1 LIKKVILLL
10 LIVSPLLS
18 YSQFAPKKEYI
29 ITKCQIAPKIDG
41 VLDDILWKELKVANN
56 FIQMDPNNGKI
67 ERKGLETEVKI
78 CYDNTAIYFGVM
90 MYDHS
95 PDSILKELS
104 KRDEE
109 GKNFD
114 AFGIWIDPYNNGQ
127 LSYNFLV
134 SAAGVQTDAKY
145 STTSIDTKWDAVW
158 KSAVKITDKGWVAE
172 FAIPFSAI
180 RFPSGKENVDNI
192 KWNLNMARGIR
203 RNREHYTWN
212 FIDVSYD
219 NYALQNGLLEFPNF
233 NIKSPVRLSVMPY
246 AATYIDMY
254 DGESTFP
261 YNFGMDLKYGLNEKF
276 TLDMTL
282 IPDFGQVASD
292 DQILN
297 LSPFE
302 IRYSEKR
309 QFFTEGT
316 ELFNKG
322 EEMFYTRR
330 IQDDLL
336 NATKISGRTEN
347 GLGIG
352 VLNAITNKTEDN
364 PFTNYNIM
372 VFDQA
377 FGNNSSVGFINTNM
391 TQFGGE
397 EHSNVS
403 GLIAMLNNKK
413 STFSLNGVLKMSSVF
428 EDNTTTN
435 GIHSAFQLNNTKGRF
450 RYSVHSQLIDDKYNP
465 NDLGF
470 LTQNNLINNGLRLSY
485 QQFKPSKHF
494 VSTNF
499 STSVNYQTLYNPNK
513 FSELDMGYSAR
524 VTLKNYL
531 TISLMGS
538 ANPIENKDFYEAR
551 TNNFTTPFIKS
562 KRIGGYAYISSDYRK
577 DFAIDIGTGFSVEP
591 LYNSSEFSW
600 RISPQYRINDKVSMR
615 YVLSVRNSYNDAGFV
630 TNNPSVILISPPEMD
645 YIFAIRNV
653 DMITNVLKGSYV
665 LNNKMDMSVKLRH
678 YWSSVE
684 NTEYKNLD
692 ENGYLT
698 DNNYYTENKDINY
711 NIWTVDFAYNWWFAP
726 GSQMSIVWKNA
737 MDDYSDIPQSIWTEN
752 ISTTFSGLAQNSFSF
767 KIVYYLDYLY
777 LRKKQ

>member
-1 LIKKVILLL
+1 
-10 LIVSPLLS
+10 
-18 YSQFAPKKEYI
+18 
-29 ITKCQIAPKIDG
+29 
-41 VLDDILWKELKVANN
+41 
-56 FIQMDPNNGKI
+56 
-67 ERKGLETEVKI
+67 
-78 CYDNTAIYFGVM
+78 
-90 MYDHS
+90 
-95 PDSILKELS
+95 
-104 KRDEE
+104 
-109 GKNFD
+109 
-114 AFGIWIDPYNNGQ
+114 
-127 LSYNFLV
+127 
-134 SAAGVQTDAKY
+134 
-145 STTSIDTKWDAVW
+145 
-158 KSAVKITDKGWVAE
+158 
-172 FAIPFSAI
+172 
-180 RFPSGKENVDNI
+180 
-192 KWNLNMARGIR
+192 MARGIR
-203 RNREHYTWN
+203 RYREHYTWN
-212 FIDVSYD
+212 FIDVNYD
-219 NYALQNGLLEFPNF
+219 NYAMQNGLLEFLSF
-233 NIKSPVRLSVMPY
+233 NVKSPVRLSVMPY

-330 IQDDLL
+330 IQDELL
-336 NATKISGRTEN
+336 NASKISGRTEK

-391 TQFGGE
+391 KQFAE
-397 EHSNVS
+397 EKHSNVS

-413 STFSLNGVLKMSSVF
+413 STFNLNTVMKMSSVF

-435 GIHSAFQLNNTKGRF
+435 GIHTAFQLNNTKGRF
-450 RYSVHSQLIDDKYNP
+450 RYSVYSELIDDKYNP

-470 LTQNNLINNGLRLSY
+470 LTQNNLINSGLRLSY
-485 QQFKPSKHF
+485 QQFKPSKKF

-499 STSVNYQTLYNPNK
+499 STSLNYQTLYKPNK
-513 FSELDMGYSAR
+513 FSELSIGYSAML
-524 VTLKNYL
+524 TLKNYL
-531 TISLMGS
+531 TIGLMGS
-538 ANPIENKDFYEAR
+538 VDPVENMDFHEAR
-551 TNNFTTPFIKS
+551 SYDFNTPFVKS
-562 KRIGGYAYISSDYRK
+562 KRIGGYNFISTDYRK
-577 DFAIDIGTGFSVEP
+577 DFAIDLGVGFSIEP
-591 LYNSSEFSW
+591 LYNGHHISY
-600 RISPQYRINDKVSMR
+600 RITPQYRFNDKISMN
-615 YVLSVRNSYNDAGFV
+615 YVLSVSNSYNDAGYSTSENSEAV
-630 TNNPSVILISPPEMD
+630 
-645 YIFAIRNV
+645 FAIRDV

-684 NTEYKNLD
+684 NKEYKSLD
-692 ENGYLT
+692 LNGYLI
-698 DNNYYTENKDINY
+698 DNNSYSGNNDINY
-711 NIWTVDFAYNWWFAP
+711 NIWTVDFIYNWWFAP

-737 MDDYSDIPQSIWTEN
+737 MEDYTDIPQSIWTEN
-752 ISTTFSGLAQNSFSF
+752 ISNTFSVIPQNSFSF